1 MHYLLDGYN
10 LAHFLAGDRDLGP
23 EALRE
28 LLLTA
33 LAGRR
38 PRDARAI
45 TIYWDAR
52 GAWDRAP
59 AGAYGAG
66 FEERFVPVADDAIVD
81 FVADSRKPRD
91 LKVVSR
97 DREVT
102 GRARQLGARTGT
114 PAELL
119 GGSPRRGR

>member
-1 MHYLLDGYN
+1 VHYLLDGYN
-10 LAHFLAGDRDLGP
+10 LAHWLAGDRDLGP

-28 LLLTA
+28 LLLAA
-33 LAGRR
+33 LAERR
-38 PRDARAI
+38 PRDAREL
-45 TIYWDAR
+45 TIFWDAR

-59 AGAYGAG
+59 SNAYGAG
-66 FEERFVPVADDAIVD
+66 VEERFVPVADDAIVD
-81 FVADSRKPRD
+81 LVAESPRPRD

-102 GRARQLGARTGT
+102 GRARQLGARTAG

-119 GGSPRRGR
+119 GGAPRRGH